1 MCQDSRTEPI
11 SICKKYFSKGS
22 YLEYPGGQPPGPPQF
37 IKTRRGSP
45 AFATAPAITAGPAHA
60 REIQKLRLRI
70 KNNNAYAQ
78 KYKTVCHGPLELAM
92 LTHKNTILFVTARL
106 KKLFWCWGTLS
117 FVMACL
123 IIHFVKLYGPY
134 GFYFYGLFEIYIPN
148 KLLRFVWTQK
158 SIRVWFPVC
167 LVDTL
172 HVGKKIQK

>member
-1 MCQDSRTEPI
+1 MCQDSRIESI

-78 KYKTVCHGPLELAM
+78 KYKTVCHGPLEKLKIRM
-92 LTHKNTILFVTARL
+92 VSDILDIVVLRNTIFVTARL
-106 KKLFWCWGTLS
+106 KLVFLSSWPAWFYTL
-117 FVMACL
+117 
-123 IIHFVKLYGPY
+123 
-134 GFYFYGLFEIYIPN
+134 
-148 KLLRFVWTQK
+148 
-158 SIRVWFPVC
+158 
-167 LVDTL
+167 
-172 HVGKKIQK
+172 